1 MVVLMLLLLM
11 MLMLMLMLVLVLVLV
26 LPLMIAK
33 DCWEVILQMWDY
45 DRKSR
50 LIPLDYPI

>member
-1 MVVLMLLLLM
+1 MVVLMLLLIM
-11 MLMLMLMLVLVLVLV
+11 MLVLVLV